1 MFTAESAGERIMKIG
16 QHSANLWTRV
26 VPCFFSHWVQLR
38 FDTIRPPI
46 DPATTVRRCATKKIT
61 CSHFPQGV
69 EYKSH
74 RLVESYLWPPNYIT
88 LHAHGAQRQL
98 SISIVAHHS
107 KHSFTAAVSICS
119 ALRDLLRFAFM
130 HGWHFKWRE
139 FFLICINIVIS
150 SLLCSIVDI
159 SGRSWDCRGKI
170 VSPTRSWW
178 EDLGCKPY
186 PR

>member
-1 MFTAESAGERIMKIG
+1 MTIVLNVYCGVCRRKNSENRSTFGELMDTSSA
-16 QHSANLWTRV
+16 L
-26 VPCFFSHWVQLR
+26 FFSHWVQLR

-46 DPATTVRRCATKKIT
+46 DPATTIRRCATKKIT

-139 FFLICINIVIS
+139 FFLNLHQYC
-150 SLLCSIVDI
+150 DQ
-159 SGRSWDCRGKI
+159 
-170 VSPTRSWW
+170 
-178 EDLGCKPY
+178 
-186 PR
+186 